1 MAKKVQGL
9 CHSVPIEALA
19 RGLGKGKD
27 SDMNSLFLALKQAF
41 KSLLR
46 IRMLFLVLG
55 PPLLAFGALLILFVG
70 NWQTLLGALTA
81 FFHGTFGGWLE
92 SFIGWSEFSE
102 WTAIVFLVLIFIP
115 LAYLLA
121 VLLTSIFAMPLV
133 LKWVG
138 EQEYPELEKKRG
150 GTVVGSIL
158 NAFVTAALFV
168 VLFFIT
174 LPLWLLPGFQVLL
187 PWTLAAW
194 LNKRVFVYDVLQ
206 DYASVEE
213 RQLIEKSQAPQL
225 YGMGFILGLLSYIPL
240 AFFFVPVISAL
251 AYTYYALNALR
262 DLRKGA

>member
-1 MAKKVQGL
+1 M
-9 CHSVPIEALA
+9 S
-19 RGLGKGKD
+19 
-27 SDMNSLFLALKQAF
+27 SLFLALKQALT
-41 KSLLR
+41 SLLR

-55 PPLLAFGALLILFVG
+55 PPLLAFGTLLILFVA
-70 NWQTLLGALTA
+70 NWQSLLGLLTA

-92 SFIGWSEFSE
+92 GLIGWSEFSE
-102 WTAIVFLVLIFIP
+102 WTAIVFLILIFIP
-115 LAYLLA
+115 FAYLLA
-121 VLLTSIFAMPLV
+121 VLLTSVFAMPLV

-138 EQEYPELEKKRG
+138 DREYQDLEKKRG
-150 GTVVGSIL
+150 GSVVGSL
-158 NAFVTAALFV
+158 VNTFVTAAIFI

-187 PWTLAAW
+187 PLTLSAW

-206 DYASVEE
+206 EYASVEE
-213 RQLIEKSQAPQL
+213 RRLIERTQGSQL

-262 DLRKGA
+262 TLRKGG